1 MVPSRLER
9 AARMHAIAAEFRGYA
24 AQTEWP
30 VFRTRMLETA
40 AELDLEAAKLDHYRR
55 FALIH

>member
-1 MVPSRLER
+1 
-9 AARMHAIAAEFRGYA
+9 MHAIAAEFRAYA

-30 VFRTRMLETA
+30 LFRARMLETA

-55 FALIH
+55 FAVMH